1 MVASQ
6 PANETQRLEALQSY
20 EILDT
25 TPEKE
30 FDDLARLAS
39 QICGTPIALITL
51 VDAARQWFKAK
62 VGLDVPETS
71 RDTAFCAH
79 AILEPEQ
86 LLVVPDATKD
96 ERFADNPLVVDDP
109 SIRFYAGMPLVNK
122 DGYALGT
129 LCVIDRVARKQ
140 LTPMQEEAL
149 GILGRQAVAQLE
161 LRRAFRELE
170 GHRTHLEEMVDQ
182 RTKRLQAAMKRIES
196 TYDET
201 LEALG
206 AALDLRDNETAGHSR
221 RVTAYCLEIAGRMG
235 FTDEALKELRRGSY
249 LHDIGKIGIPDAI
262 LFKPGKLTS
271 EERAA
276 MEMHARIGY
285 DLISGIAF
293 LAPAAQIALTHQER
307 YDGTGYPQGL
317 VGKEIPLG
325 ARIFPV
331 ADTLDAIT
339 SDRPYRRALSFD
351 AAREE
356 IKRGSEKQFDPEVV
370 EVFLTV
376 PEEVW
381 VRIRAEVS
389 EARRSPVHASW
400 SL

>member
-1 MVASQ
+1 MVAPP
-6 PANETQRLEALQSY
+6 PANEARRLEALQSY

-39 QICGTPIALITL
+39 QICGAPVALITL

-62 VGLDVPETS
+62 VGWDVPETS
-71 RDTAFCAH
+71 RDAAFCAH
-79 AILEPEQ
+79 AILKPE

-96 ERFADNPLVVDDP
+96 ERFADNPLVLADP
-109 SIRFYAGMPLVNK
+109 SVRFYAGMPLVNK

-129 LCVIDRVARKQ
+129 LCVIDRVAREQ

-149 GILGRQAVAQLE
+149 GTLGRQAVTQLE

-235 FTDEALKELRRGSY
+235 CADEALKEMRRGSY
-249 LHDIGKIGIPDAI
+249 LHDIGKIGIPDVI
-262 LFKPGKLTS
+262 LFKPGKLTK
-271 EERAA
+271 EEREV
-276 MEMHARIGY
+276 METHARIGY
-285 DLISGIAF
+285 ELMSGIAF
-293 LAPAAQIALTHQER
+293 LAPAAQITLTHQER

-325 ARIFPV
+325 ARIFSV

-339 SDRPYRRALSFD
+339 SDRPYRRALSFE

-356 IKRGSEKQFDPEVV
+356 IKRESEKQFDPEVV
-370 EVFLTV
+370 EVFLSV
-376 PEEVW
+376 PEEIW
-381 VRIRAEVS
+381 MRIRAEVS
-389 EARRSPVHASW
+389 KARRSGVQAKW

>member
-1 MVASQ
+1 MVAPQ
-6 PANETQRLEALQSY
+6 PANEAQRLEALQSY

-39 QICGTPIALITL
+39 QICGAPVALITL

-71 RDTAFCAH
+71 RDVAFCAH
-79 AILEPEQ
+79 AILKPK
-86 LLVVPDATKD
+86 LMVVPDATKD
-96 ERFADNPLVVDDP
+96 ARFAENPLVLADP

-129 LCVIDRVARKQ
+129 LCVIDRVAREQ
-140 LTPMQEEAL
+140 LTPVQEEAL
-149 GILGRQAVAQLE
+149 GILGRQAVTQLE

-170 GHRTHLEEMVDQ
+170 GYRTHLEEMVDQ

-235 FTDEALKELRRGSY
+235 HTGEALKELRRGSY

-262 LFKPGKLTS
+262 LFKPGKLTN

-307 YDGTGYPQGL
+307 FDGTGYPQGL

-325 ARIFPV
+325 GRIFSV
-331 ADTLDAIT
+331 ADALDAIT

-351 AAREE
+351 VAREE

-370 EVFLTV
+370 EVFLSV
-376 PEEVW
+376 PEEIW
-381 VRIRAEVS
+381 VRTRAEVS
-389 EARRSPVHASW
+389 EARRSPVQAKW